1 MPPSYAEVADGSLHQ
16 PLQSPVQ
23 SALDR
28 LRQPPALSIVL
39 VAVLDLLEPLAVGQT
54 VYLLPPSYLENWLAW
69 AFHQTAPEEEQAR
82 TVEALRLAAIQF
94 GLVPP
99 TYDAPYVDPSPV
111 DIATSLA
118 VEGHPLVLDPT
129 VRLKDKLSK
138 PTVNPARQL
147 SFSKLTIRDKPVV
160 NGGGNKNNGSS
171 PTLATADKE
180 CVAVPESF
188 YEILR
193 ATHGILCDDGFTIAF
208 QPGEREAL
216 LLQHEIHEDGD
227 AAAGSFGQ
235 RRHLQSLNEPSI
247 PRPVEFRRK
256 VVWKDSRLPEKDD
269 TSKGGPS
276 QSLMEQ
282 LMKEEAR
289 LNAPRGFPA
298 PEIHPYQFL
307 YRITK
312 DKPLPSTASPHGWA
326 LISSGSTALDALSAL
341 LRAALPSVASH
352 SVRLWTKL
360 DYSYG
365 VPKANPQQG
374 SPSSSSAGSR
384 SPLDGHYDSPT
395 SKGDGYEWVDLES
408 LSKKPIN
415 SAGELSTLKEW
426 VENYFRDPS
435 QRQVEC
441 ILEVRPAV
449 HAPWPRQ
456 SLLLTE
462 RLEPGD
468 FCDAQDIA
476 GNWYEARVVGPVD
489 SAVDSKDGAE
499 DEKREKVKVHY
510 IGWASRWN
518 ANVPL
523 VKGVSKLS
531 LPAPLWSRSG
541 RWREGIKVGD
551 EVEVRDSSSIV
562 ERPKWYRGTVK
573 KVGSPG
579 DAERDMTGGADL
591 ETYPVSPG
599 NEGIK
604 RPVLVLH
611 RSQQILVEVKQERTE
626 KAGPTPD
633 SPNNDDMADPPYL
646 RWVSLYG
653 EEICKPG
660 THLKIPKPDDSRK
673 PATITYEF
681 DSSRKPVAIMKGHPS
696 LGAGFVRES
705 IRGPPPAPGSVG
717 LHNLGN
723 SCYLNSTVQC
733 MSQVEPVTQYFMR
746 QRYEDDLNRKNP
758 LGSGGHV
765 ASAYASLLRK
775 IWGGEHSVLAP
786 RLLKQTVGAFAPQ
799 FNNCYQH
806 DSQEFCQFLMDGL
819 HEDLNRVK
827 VKPYVEDLEGFGM
840 ADDKAAIESWRKH
853 LLRHDSI
860 VVDHCQGMHRSH
872 LTCPRCGRESIKFDV
887 YSSISLPL
895 AAKKDH
901 SVIQLEDCLERFME
915 GEQLDERNAWY
926 CPRCRQHVCALKMI
940 ALWTTPD
947 VLILHLKRF
956 TFEPNLL
963 SGGMLR
969 SKVDDTV
976 SFPIQNLD
984 LTKHILGPIDPDAP
998 PIYRLI
1004 GVSEHIGPTA
1014 NSGHYTA
1021 TVRNSIDNQWYRF
1034 NDSNVGRTSGE
1045 AAMTGGAYML
1055 FYQRSKGYSRWGG
1068 MERVMRD
1075 RGINPYGGLDV
1086 DQDGFK
1092 KVKAKKK
1099 KR

>member
-1 MPPSYAEVADGSLHQ
+1 MAPSYAAVADGRLNGGLT
-16 PLQSPVQ
+16 PPVK
-23 SALDR
+23 SSLDR
-28 LRQPPALSIVL
+28 LSHPPASSFVL
-39 VAVLDLLEPLAVGQT
+39 VATLSLLEPLMVGQT
-54 VYLLPPSYLENWLAW
+54 VYLLPPAYLENWLTW
-69 AFHQTAPEEEQAR
+69 AFHQTAPEDEKGR
-82 TVEALRLAAIQF
+82 IMEALRLAAVQF

-99 TYDAPYVDPSPV
+99 TQGAPYADPSPIDV
-111 DIATSLA
+111 ASALA

-129 VRLKDKLSK
+129 VRLKKNSSIK
-138 PTVNPARQL
+138 TTTTPVRQL
-147 SFSKLTIRDKPVV
+147 SFDKLTIREEPANLT
-160 NGGGNKNNGSS
+160 NGHARKR
-171 PTLATADKE
+171 E
-180 CVAVPESF
+180 CVAVPEAF

-193 ATHGILCDDGFTIAF
+193 STHGVLCDDGFTITF
-208 QPGEREAL
+208 QQGEREAL
-216 LLQHEIHEDGD
+216 LLQHEIHDD
-227 AAAGSFGQ
+227 ASETNGSFL
-235 RRHLQSLNEPSI
+235 RHNVTDEPSI

-256 VVWKDSRLPEKDD
+256 VIWKDSHLKEKDAYL
-269 TSKGGPS
+269 TGESSK
-276 QSLMEQ
+276 SLMEQ
-282 LMKEEAR
+282 LMQEEAR
-289 LNAPRGFPA
+289 LNAPTHVPG

-312 DKPLPSTASPHGWA
+312 DKPLPDAASPHGWA
-326 LISSGSTALDALSAL
+326 LISSGATALDALSAL
-341 LRAALPSVASH
+341 LRTALPTVASH

-365 VPKANPQQG
+365 SSNANPQQG
-374 SPSSSSAGSR
+374 SPSSGNTGNHSSQGNHAK
-384 SPLDGHYDSPT
+384 SPT
-395 SKGDGYEWVDLES
+395 SKGDAYEWVDLEA
-408 LSKKPIN
+408 LSKRPVTGD
-415 SAGELSTLKEW
+415 GELTSLKEW
-426 VENYFRDPS
+426 VENYFRDPKH
-435 QRQVEC
+435 RQVEC
-441 ILEVRPAV
+441 ILEIRPAV
-449 HAPWPRQ
+449 HAPWPRA

-462 RLEPGD
+462 RLQPGD

-476 GNWYEARVVGPVD
+476 GHWYEALVVGN
-489 SAVDSKDGAE
+489 SADDDGE
-499 DEKREKVKVHY
+499 TTEKIKVHY
-510 IGWASRWN
+510 LGWASRWD

-523 VKGVSKLS
+523 AKGISKLS

-541 RWREGIKVGD
+541 RWREKLKEGD

-573 KVGSPG
+573 KVGLPSDPL
-579 DAERDMTGGADL
+579 RDMTGGADL
-591 ETYPVSPG
+591 EAFPLSGEAQTRKPL
-599 NEGIK
+599 
-604 RPVLVLH
+604 LVLD

-626 KAGPTPD
+626 KAAPTPN
-633 SPNNDDMADPPYL
+633 STNNDEIAAPPYL

-653 EEICKPG
+653 EEICKVG
-660 THLKIPKPDDSRK
+660 THLKVPRPDDTRK
-673 PATITYEF
+673 PVTLTYEF
-681 DSSRKPVAIMKGHPS
+681 DSSRKPVEIMKGHPS
-696 LGAGFVRES
+696 LGGGFVRES

-733 MSQVEPVTQYFMR
+733 MSQVEPITQYFLR
-746 QRYEDDLNRKNP
+746 ERYEDDLNRKNP

-765 ASAYASLLRK
+765 AAAYASLLKK

-827 VKPYVEDLEGFGM
+827 IKPYVEDLEGFGM
-840 ADDKAAIESWRKH
+840 PDEKAAIESWRKH

-860 VVDHCQGMHRSH
+860 VVDRCQGMHRSH

-901 SVIQLEDCLERFME
+901 SVIQLKDCLERFME

-947 VLILHLKRF
+947 VLILNLKRF

-976 SFPIQNLD
+976 SFPVENLD
-984 LTKHILGPIDPDAP
+984 LTKYILGPMDPDAP
-998 PIYRLI
+998 PVYRLI

-1055 FYQRSKGYSRWGG
+1055 FYQRSKGYSKWGG
-1068 MERVMRD
+1068 MERVMREK
-1075 RGINPYGGLDV
+1075 GIDPYGGLDV
-1086 DQDGFK
+1086 DLDGFK